1 MNFWFVGLGV
11 AALLSIYVTFAVMG
25 RASKGYAKAR
35 ERRVERGPAVPCSTC
50 GSSMEFVGLQEFRMA
65 DEGSAIE
72 LGAVQGA
79 LPVEFHKC
87 PTCRKMEFF
96 LPPSAG

>member
-1 MNFWFVGLGV
+1 MVGLGI

-35 ERRVERGPAVPCSTC
+35 QRRVERGPAVPCSTC
-50 GSSMEFVGLQEFRMA
+50 QSSMEFVGLQEFRMA
-65 DEGSAIE
+65 DEGSASD
-72 LGAVQGA
+72 LGAIKGA
-79 LPVEFHKC
+79 LPIEVHKC
-87 PTCRKMEFF
+87 PTCRKMELF